1 MDLLDRYL
9 RAVEFWLPNEQRGD
23 VIHELSDDLRS
34 EIDDKRAATG
44 RTPSE
49 DEVAAILKE
58 RGHPMLVAGRY
69 LPQQYLIGPTLLP
82 LYRFVLRML
91 LLWILVPAFVLVIAP
106 IAVIGG
112 EGPLGA
118 LIATVLGLAQAALFT
133 FGIVTL
139 AFGAIERYGLAR
151 GLYARWD
158 PRRLPALPVGRAP
171 RTQPI
176 GATIFALACRVVFS
190 VWWLMLVWT
199 GNIYSGSALS
209 VTLAPIWH
217 ALFWPILLLSLAAV
231 ATDAAALYAPSSPR
245 TRSIVRIATDCA
257 SIAVVLLLLRAGA
270 WVDIGGSDAIAAST
284 HALNAWLNLIAFI
297 SIAGAGVFA
306 TGDAIV
312 ALLRLRRAAAPQ
324 PTVLAV

>member
-1 MDLLDRYL
+1 MELLDRYL

-23 VIHELSDDLRS
+23 VIDELADDLRS
-34 EIDDKRAATG
+34 EIEDKRAATG
-44 RTPSE
+44 HAPSE
-49 DEVAAILKE
+49 DEVVAILKE

-82 LYRFVLRML
+82 LYRFVLRIL
-91 LLWILVPAFVLVIAP
+91 LLWVLVPVFVLVIAP

-112 EGPLGA
+112 EGPVGA

-158 PRRLPALPVGRAP
+158 PRRLPALPVGRAL

-176 GATIFALACRVVFS
+176 GATIFALACRVVFT
-190 VWWLMLVWT
+190 VWWLTIVWT
-199 GNIYSGSALS
+199 GNIYADSALN

-217 ALFWPILLLSLAAV
+217 ALFWPILLLSLV
-231 ATDAAALYAPSSPR
+231 GVGTDAAALYAPSSPR
-245 TRSIVRIATDCA
+245 TRAIVRIATDCA
-257 SIAVVLLLLRAGA
+257 SIVVVLFLLRAGA
-270 WVDIGGSDAIAAST
+270 WVNIGGSDAFTAST
-284 HALNAWLNLIAFI
+284 HALGGWLNLMAFI
-297 SIAGAGVFA
+297 CIASAGVLA
-306 TGDAIV
+306 LGDAV
-312 ALLRLRRAAAPQ
+312 FALLRLRRTPAPQ
-324 PTVLAV
+324 PTMLAV

>member
-23 VIHELSDDLRS
+23 VIDELSDDLRS

-176 GATIFALACRVVFS
+176 GATIFALACRVVFYG
-190 VWWLMLVWT
+190 LVAHARVDREHLFRLGAHRHARADLARAVLAYPAPFARQPLPRT
-199 GNIYSGSALS
+199 LPRCTRRRRRAPARSSAS
-209 VTLAPIWH
+209 RPTAR
-217 ALFWPILLLSLAAV
+217 AS
-231 ATDAAALYAPSSPR
+231 PSSYSCSVRAPGSTSAEA
-245 TRSIVRIATDCA
+245 TRSP
-257 SIAVVLLLLRAGA
+257 RAR
-270 WVDIGGSDAIAAST
+270 T
-284 HALNAWLNLIAFI
+284 H
-297 SIAGAGVFA
+297 
-306 TGDAIV
+306 
-312 ALLRLRRAAAPQ
+312 
-324 PTVLAV
+324 